1 MKDKSMDKNEIL
13 SAVREAKR
21 NLGVCADFRIA
32 DALVVLE
39 GIAPFLDKEA
49 VIGMKCKSCD
59 NYASASFPLTN
70 DFWAVDESEYCHA
83 KEASLKNLTAL
94 KLAGCPVHSR
104 KSQEE
109 LVALGKDILEED
121 LRPAFAERKLY
132 DRSKFASYS
141 VAFRLL
147 PGRGNV
153 CIEFGHITDEGFDC
167 CDLKLY
173 LLKRLDPGFGA
184 EASRKIAEAMKSGHV
199 LVVNASLQTR
209 RQLDIDYVLEWIAKK
224 RKMDIVYL

>member
-1 MKDKSMDKNEIL
+1 MDKNEIL
-13 SAVREAKR
+13 FAVREAKR
-21 NLGVCADFRIA
+21 NLGVGADFRIA
-32 DALVVLE
+32 DLLAVFE

-70 DFWAVDESEYCHA
+70 DFWVVDESEYCHA
-83 KEASLKNLTAL
+83 KKASLKNLTAL
-94 KLAGCPVHSR
+94 KLAGCPEYSTKV
-104 KSQEE
+104 QEE
-109 LVALGKDILEED
+109 LVTQGKDILEED

-132 DRSKFASYS
+132 DRSKFASCA

-153 CIEFGHITDEGFDC
+153 CIEFGHITDKGFDC

-184 EASRKIAEAMKSGHV
+184 EASRKIAEAMKSGYI
-199 LVVNASLQTR
+199 LVVIASLQTR